1 MEETLMAKDSR
12 YCVQLRRRKE
22 GKTDYKA
29 RKALVLSGKP
39 RLVARGTLKNVIAQI
54 IMAKP
59 HGDEVLVS
67 AHSRELKN
75 YEWKAPGGNLPA
87 AYLTGLLCG
96 LKAKAQGVKEVILDI
111 GLHSPSKGA
120 RVFAML
126 KGVLDAGVHVPHSE
140 EKLPDEKR
148 IQGEHIAKYAAS
160 LASNPEEY
168 QSKFSKYLEQK
179 LPPEDLPKHFA
190 KVKKEISAA
199 FKSGGKKT

>member
-1 MEETLMAKDSR
+1 MAKDSR
-12 YCVQLRRRKE
+12 YCVQLRRRRE

-29 RKALVLSGKP
+29 RKALVISGKP
-39 RLVARGTLKNVIAQI
+39 RLVVRNTLKNVIAQI
-54 IMAKP
+54 IVAKP

-67 AHSRELKN
+67 AHSRELKK
-75 YEWKAPGGNLPA
+75 YEWKAHAGNLSS

-96 LKAKAQGVKEVILDI
+96 LKAKAQGVKEIILDI

-140 EKLPDEKR
+140 EKLPDDKR
-148 IQGEHIAKYAAS
+148 IEGEHIAQYAES

-179 LPPEDLPKHFA
+179 LPPESLPKHFA
-190 KVKKEISAA
+190 KVKTEILAA
-199 FKSGGKKT
+199 FKSGGKKA